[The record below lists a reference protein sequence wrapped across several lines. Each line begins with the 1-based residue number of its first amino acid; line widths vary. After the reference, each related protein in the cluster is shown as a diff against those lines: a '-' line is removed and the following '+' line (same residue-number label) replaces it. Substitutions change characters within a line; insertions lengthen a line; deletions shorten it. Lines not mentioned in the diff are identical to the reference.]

1 MKFMNCMLVICF
13 VKLVSIEGEL
23 DKQRYA
29 VTEEVVDEVEEDDK
43 KTDDKNNGYEVYEVI
58 DEGSASNSTSTPP
71 PPPASANGGPAAN
84 TSTNGSD
91 RIKWMLLPD
100 GKGDVGVAILSGLG
114 PKNTNY
120 AENVDFYLYSRH
132 NPTRAEKRTM
142 NASCLPVFKYFKAG
156 RPSKMLIHGFGDS
169 VQDSIMYPILRDA
182 FLTKGDYNIFLLDWS
197 DLAATPWYN
206 RAMRNTET
214 VARQAAGLI
223 DHLCRSTGA
232 EASSFHLV
240 GFSLGSHI
248 AGMIGQFVK
257 TGKIKRI
264 TALDPAQVL
273 FTGVEKSRRLDET
286 DAHLVEVVHTSG
298 GYLGFQDPIGHR
310 DIFPNGGSWP
320 QPGCFLDYAAVCSHR
335 RAYYYYGE
343 AVRNKRGFRAIP
355 CSNWPDYMAGS
366 CKNNIENSFELA
378 NDHNTKKYRGKYFL
392 NTNSDEPFGI
402 IDKPVRETNTN
413 DYDYFGILFDEFQNY
428 VDCLWCHQ
436 SYFKKANYNLLSI
449 DWGPLA
455 KEGCYIEAT
464 HNVQPVGECVARM
477 LEKIVEVRK
486 DVAPQDVHVVG
497 FSLGAHVAGYIGK
510 SLTAFR
516 ITRITGLDPALPLF
530 DNVFNSGSS
539 LREGD
544 ADFVDVI
551 HTNAGMKGKSADVG
565 HVDFYANGGS
575 IQPGCAATN
584 TSCHHVRS
592 VEIFAESIN
601 SDIGFY
607 GFKCASFIDYMTDCC
622 VNVQIEPGEGKWV
635 LLGEYVLRTSRGQ
648 YYFDTSDHPL
658 LAKGKTCQ
666 ATSIL

>member
-1 MKFMNCMLVICF
+1 MIFPLNRSSTLICLCYLAAIVNLIKCDNSSCIVMTYNEFCLPKMELKQVTFHFYTRETANKSFVINF
-13 VKLVSIEGEL
+13 TNIEEAPFL
-23 DKQRYA
+23 P
-29 VTEEVVDEVEEDDK
+29 
-43 KTDDKNNGYEVYEVI
+43 
-58 DEGSASNSTSTPP
+58 STPL
-71 PPPASANGGPAAN
+71 
-84 TSTNGSD
+84 
-91 RIKWMLLPD
+91 K
-100 GKGDVGVAILSGLG
+100 V
-114 PKNTNY
+114 
-120 AENVDFYLYSRH
+120 
-132 NPTRAEKRTM
+132 
-142 NASCLPVFKYFKAG
+142 
-156 RPSKMLIHGFGDS
+156 LIHGYTGWKDYS
-169 VQDSIMYPILRDA
+169 PNMELR
-182 FLTKGDYNIFLLDWS
+182 
-197 DLAATPWYN
+197 
-206 RAMRNTET
+206 
-214 VARQAAGLI
+214 
-223 DHLCRSTGA
+223 
-232 EASSFHLV
+232 
-240 GFSLGSHI
+240 
-248 AGMIGQFVK
+248 
-257 TGKIKRI
+257 
-264 TALDPAQVL
+264 PA
-273 FTGVEKSRRLDET
+273 
-286 DAHLVEVVHTSG
+286 
-298 GYLGFQDPIGHR
+298 
-310 DIFPNGGSWP
+310 
-320 QPGCFLDYAAVCSHR
+320 
-335 RAYYYYGE
+335 
-343 AVRNKRGFRAIP
+343 
-355 CSNWPDYMAGS
+355 
-366 CKNNIENSFELA
+366 
-378 NDHNTKKYRGKYFL
+378 
-392 NTNSDEPFGI
+392 
-402 IDKPVRETNTN
+402 
-413 DYDYFGILFDEFQNY
+413 
-428 VDCLWCHQ
+428 
-436 SYFKKANYNLLSI
+436 YFKKANYNLLSI

-530 DNVFNSGSS
+530 DKIFNSGSS
-539 LREGD
+539 LGEGD

-607 GFKCASFIDYMTDCC
+607 GFKCGSFIDYMTDCC